1 MTMRDSYLADVA
13 KHITA
18 HREQKEQF
26 INDLRAH
33 FEEGQA
39 AGDSD
44 MAVIDRLGQ
53 AEDVAAEFMT
63 NIQIKLAGFWE
74 RTLAFLV
81 DMALCIYTMVF
92 MYGIVLGVPYMI
104 FGGFSSESLL
114 KLAEDVFT
122 LKMLGSLTIILI
134 PMLILVVLGTGAL
147 FLLYFPILEAQFG
160 QTLGKRLL
168 GLRVLKERKTAIGM
182 KEAFLRRLSYYV
194 EILALDALFIPFTD
208 KKQRAFDIVAK
219 TIVVRDPGYR
229 RNAVAILLAIVLF
242 TIPFFALLAL
252 ILTNDPHIIIR
263 L

>member
-134 PMLILVVLGTGAL
+134 PMLILVVLG
-147 FLLYFPILEAQFG
+147 
-160 QTLGKRLL
+160 
-168 GLRVLKERKTAIGM
+168 
-182 KEAFLRRLSYYV
+182 
-194 EILALDALFIPFTD
+194 
-208 KKQRAFDIVAK
+208 
-219 TIVVRDPGYR
+219 
-229 RNAVAILLAIVLF
+229 
-242 TIPFFALLAL
+242 
-252 ILTNDPHIIIR
+252 
-263 L
+263 